1 MDIKYFF
8 RRILTSEDRAK
19 IKRIKRKISSLSKF
33 YKKKTTIDE
42 LEYCLR
48 EKIGIKKGDSIM
60 VVSSFANLNATYS
73 PSNVVCLLQE
83 IIGEDGMIMMPF
95 YPKGYMY
102 ELYKKSFVF
111 DVNHTKSAMGILTNT
126 FAQSNGVVKSMH
138 PLKSVCVWGK
148 DAEAIVQDHEKSILP
163 FGNNTPYGRLLDRNS
178 KSIGLGVK
186 NLPMFHAVE
195 DRLYEKYHP
204 QYLNGEYNMQIR
216 RTDNSIITCTTKI
229 HNPAFHYN
237 APIGD
242 YVAAMNLESYI
253 RVPFGYS
260 FLYSV
265 NNSEILETFNKK
277 VDKNEV

>member
-1 MDIKYFF
+1 MDIKYFLKRVF
-8 RRILTSEDRAK
+8 SPEKRVK

-33 YKKKTTIDE
+33 YEKKTTIDE

-48 EKIGIKKGDSIM
+48 EKIKIKKGDNIM
-60 VVSSFANLNATYS
+60 VVSSFANLNAAYS
-73 PSNVVCLLQE
+73 PADVVSLLQI
-83 IIGEDGMIMMPF
+83 IIGEDGLIMMPF
-95 YPKGYMY
+95 YPNGYMY
-102 ELYKKSFVF
+102 ELYKNSFIF
-111 DVNHTKSAMGILTNT
+111 DVKQTKSAVGILTNT
-126 FAQSNGVVKSMH
+126 FAQTNGVVKSMH
-138 PLKSVCVWGK
+138 PLKAVCVWGK
-148 DAEAIVQDHEKSILP
+148 DAEAIVQGHEQSILP
-163 FGNNTPYGRLLDRNS
+163 FGKNTPYGRLLDRNS

-204 QYLNGEYNMQIR
+204 QYLHDEYSMQIR
-216 RTDNSIITCTTKI
+216 RIDDSIITCTTKI
-229 HNPAFHYN
+229 HDPAFHYK

-265 NNSEILETFNKK
+265 NNSEILEAFNKMVDEKK
-277 VDKNEV
+277 V